1 MPLTLKVLT
10 FKGQPASRS
19 AIVSIDNQ
27 GGTIGRSN
35 DNTLVLP
42 DEEKF
47 VSRHHATVSM
57 ENGGYYLTD
66 SSLSGVFINGEHLHE
81 STRQLTNGMVLR
93 IGEYEIAVSIDD
105 VQAVENFPFAATESA
120 EQADYFLPLDDFG
133 DNRLLREQDLSIVK
147 HEDLIQASGDEIK
160 PAFESQLQGGSS
172 ALFDNFIA
180 PAVTSNPF
188 APPEAIPENFSFE
201 DLLAESPPQQHTPTT
216 AAAPPPLVKHPLA
229 EQRVMPNNVAFD
241 AFLKGVGIQY
251 RPYRPEPLTDTLYRV
266 GQMFRHL
273 IIGAVSVLRSRTA
286 FKSSFR
292 INMTLIK
299 ATNNNP
305 LKFTVATDDIIRQ
318 FLDNKSDGF
327 LGSIEA
333 IDQGFNDM
341 VNHQQA
347 MEAGIQAAVAELLKS
362 FDPKLIEKQL
372 DQGIVLQKKAKC
384 WDKYQEIYRRG
395 ASEAMENFFTD
406 TFAEAYQQKMAE
418 LQGNRH
424 HL

>member
-1 MPLTLKVLT
+1 
-10 FKGQPASRS
+10 
-19 AIVSIDNQ
+19 
-27 GGTIGRSN
+27 
-35 DNTLVLP
+35 
-42 DEEKF
+42 
-47 VSRHHATVSM
+47 
-57 ENGGYYLTD
+57 
-66 SSLSGVFINGEHLHE
+66 
-81 STRQLTNGMVLR
+81 
-93 IGEYEIAVSIDD
+93 
-105 VQAVENFPFAATESA
+105 
-120 EQADYFLPLDDFG
+120 
-133 DNRLLREQDLSIVK
+133 
-147 HEDLIQASGDEIK
+147 
-160 PAFESQLQGGSS
+160 
-172 ALFDNFIA
+172 
-180 PAVTSNPF
+180 VTSNPF

>member
-10 FKGQPASRS
+10 FKDQPVSQS
-19 AIVSIDNQ
+19 AVVSMNNQ

-47 VSRHHATVSM
+47 VSRHHATVTM
-57 ENGGYYLTD
+57 ENGWYCLTD
-66 SSLSGVFINGEHLHE
+66 NSLSGVFINGQHLHD
-81 STRQLTNGMVLR
+81 SSQQLTNGMLLK
-93 IGEYEIAVSIDD
+93 IGEYEIAVAIDEVQVIDD
-105 VQAVENFPFAATESA
+105 FPFAPSESA

-133 DNRLLREQDLSIVK
+133 DNRLLREQDVK
-147 HEDLIQASGDEIK
+147 HEDLIQSSGESVK
-160 PAFESQLQGGSS
+160 PAFESQLQGGAS

-188 APPEAIPENFSFE
+188 ASTEAEAIPENFSFE
-201 DLLAESPPQQHTPTT
+201 DLLAESHPQQKKPT
-216 AAAPPPLVKHPLA
+216 AASPPPANHPIA
-229 EQRVMPNNVAFD
+229 EQRVMPSNTAFD
-241 AFLKGVGIQY
+241 AFLRGAGIQY
-251 RPYRPEPLTDTLYRV
+251 RAYRPEPLTDTLYRV

-273 IIGAVSVLRSRTA
+273 IIGTVNVLRSRTA

-292 INMTLIK
+292 INMTLIR

-347 MEAGIQAAVAELLKS
+347 MEAGIQAAVTELLKS

-372 DQGIVLQKKAKC
+372 DLGIVLQKKAKC
-384 WDKYQEIYRRG
+384 WDRYQEIYRHT

-406 TFAEAYQQKMAE
+406 AFAEAYQQKMDE
-418 LQGNRH
+418 LQGNRQH
-424 HL
+424 P

>member
-10 FKGQPASRS
+10 FKGQPAPQS
-19 AIVSIDNQ
+19 AVISMNNQ

-57 ENGGYYLTD
+57 ENGLYYLTD
-66 SSLSGVFINGEHLHE
+66 NSLSGVFINGQHLHD
-81 STRQLTNGMVLR
+81 STQQITHGMLLK
-93 IGEYEIAVSIDD
+93 IGEYEIAVAIDIDD
-105 VQAVENFPFAATESA
+105 AQPDEDFPFAPIESV

-133 DNRLLREQDLSIVK
+133 DNRLLREQDSSIVT
-147 HEDLIQASGDEIK
+147 HEDLIQSSGESIK
-160 PAFESQLQGGSS
+160 PVFESQLQGGSS
-172 ALFDNFIA
+172 ALFDSFVA
-180 PAVTSNPF
+180 PAVTNNPF
-188 APPEAIPENFSFE
+188 AAVEDIPENFSFE
-201 DLLAESPPQQHTPTT
+201 DLLAESPPQQNTP
-216 AAAPPPLVKHPLA
+216 AATPPPVKHQIA
-229 EQRVMPNNVAFD
+229 EQRVMPNNAAFD
-241 AFLKGVGIQY
+241 AFLQGVGIQY
-251 RPYRPEPLTDTLYRV
+251 RAYRTEPLTDTLYRI

-273 IIGAVSVLRSRTA
+273 IVGAVSVLRSRTE
-286 FKSSFR
+286 FKSLFR
-292 INMTLIK
+292 INMTRIK

-347 MEAGIQAAVAELLKS
+347 MEVGIQAAVAELLKS

-372 DQGIVLQKKAKC
+372 DQGLVLQKKAKC
-384 WDKYQEIYRRG
+384 WDKYQEIYRQ
-395 ASEAMENFFTD
+395 AAPEAMENFFTD
-406 TFAEAYQQKMAE
+406 AFADAYQQKMAE